1 MDCIAQ
7 EMEREEGEGVQG
19 RVRPEGE
26 EEGGQG
32 HQEQDDGQG
41 VEVPEL
47 QVGIVQHNNQI
58 ITKICSVLRSNISG
72 TTWTRRSGNA
82 ATGMDS
88 VGIALTRRTREEERT
103 SWRLGRTAFSGDG
116 EKMKHNTLTC

>member
-1 MDCIAQ
+1 MRNLRERERKLRRRNGRRKTGLWISATLRLFRKMDCIAQ

-47 QVGIVQHNNQI
+47 QVGTNKDVCLQI
-58 ITKICSVLRSNISG
+58 HIFQGQPRC
-72 TTWTRRSGNA
+72 
-82 ATGMDS
+82 
-88 VGIALTRRTREEERT
+88 
-103 SWRLGRTAFSGDG
+103 
-116 EKMKHNTLTC
+116 

>member
-1 MDCIAQ
+1 MWISATLRLFRKMDCIAQ

-47 QVGIVQHNNQI
+47 QVGIVQHNNLI
-58 ITKICSVLRSNISG
+58 ITKMLSVQVKYFRDNLDAEI
-72 TTWTRRSGNA
+72 WECGNGHGFCGDCVDKENA
-82 ATGMDS
+82 GGGEDELEIGED
-88 VGIALTRRTREEERT
+88 GIFR
-103 SWRLGRTAFSGDG
+103 
-116 EKMKHNTLTC
+116 

>member
-47 QVGIVQHNNQI
+47 QVGTYKDMCLQI
-58 ITKICSVLRSNISG
+58 NIFQG
-72 TTWTRRSGNA
+72 QPR
-82 ATGMDS
+82 
-88 VGIALTRRTREEERT
+88 
-103 SWRLGRTAFSGDG
+103 
-116 EKMKHNTLTC
+116 H

>member
-47 QVGIVQHNNQI
+47 QVTSRLSEKYININ
-58 ITKICSVLRSNISG
+58 CSE
-72 TTWTRRSGNA
+72 TTLMPRSGSA
-82 ATGMDS
+82 EMGTDF
-88 VGIALTRRTREEERT
+88 VETVLTRTMRGDGRT
-103 SWRLGRTAFSGDG
+103 SLRWGRMESSGG
-116 EKMKHNTLTC
+116 TL

>member
-1 MDCIAQ
+1 MWISATLRSFRKMDCIAQ

-19 RVRPEGE
+19 RVRPEDE

-58 ITKICSVLRSNISG
+58 ITKIFQGQPEQTDVII
-72 TTWTRRSGNA
+72 TWH
-82 ATGMDS
+82 
-88 VGIALTRRTREEERT
+88 
-103 SWRLGRTAFSGDG
+103 FS
-116 EKMKHNTLTC
+116 

>member
-19 RVRPEGE
+19 RVRPEDE

-47 QVGIVQHNNQI
+47 QVGIVQHDNQI
-58 ITKICSVLRSNISG
+58 ITKMLSVQIKYFRDNLDAEI
-72 TTWTRRSGNA
+72 WECGNGHGFCGDCVDKENA
-82 ATGMDS
+82 GGGEDELEIGED
-88 VGIALTRRTREEERT
+88 GIFR
-103 SWRLGRTAFSGDG
+103 
-116 EKMKHNTLTC
+116 